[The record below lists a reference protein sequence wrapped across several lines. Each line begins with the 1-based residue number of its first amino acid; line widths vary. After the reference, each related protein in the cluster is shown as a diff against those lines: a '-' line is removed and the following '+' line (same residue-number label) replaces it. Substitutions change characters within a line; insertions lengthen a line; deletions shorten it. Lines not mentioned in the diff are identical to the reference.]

1 MSEPARIWRYLGET
15 RDGETV
21 RGELAGRDE
30 ADALNQV
37 RQLGVTPID
46 VSPARVSLAAFS
58 GARARLSFAETEAFV
73 RGLADLLEAG
83 IGLAEAVNNLAQGE
97 KRRVLRRFLER
108 ISARIM
114 AGESLTAALSSDPAQ
129 PPNLLIGL
137 ARAGEETGDLGAVLR
152 RYAEQIE
159 AENEMRQNLIGQLVY
174 PGALVGFIFATLLF
188 LAYFV
193 LPQFETVFTN
203 ANAIPPAQTAF
214 VFAAGGFLRDFGIW
228 LPAVLIAIAIAVQAL
243 AQTYPQVLDRVRLN
257 LPVLGSLT
265 RNGLS
270 ARYCGALGFLLASGA
285 PMARAESVARA
296 TLDSAL
302 ARTRLDAAAARLRAG
317 TALSV
322 ALDGTQLF
330 EPETVR
336 LIVLG
341 EKSGELAA
349 MLSRAAQLSQSAQER
364 FASRALDLIGPAL
377 TALLGLA
384 VGAVILSVMSGVL
397 SLNEVVF

>member
-46 VSPARVSLAAFS
+46 VSPARVSFAAFS
-58 GARARLSFAETEAFV
+58 GSRARLSPAEIEAFV
-73 RGLADLLEAG
+73 RGLADLLQAG

-108 ISARIM
+108 LSARIM
-114 AGESLTAALSSDPAQ
+114 AGDSLTAALSSDPAQ

-137 ARAGEETGDLGAVLR
+137 ARAGEETGDLGAVLH
-152 RYAEQIE
+152 RYADQIE
-159 AENEMRQNLIGQLVY
+159 AENEMRQTLIGQLVY
-174 PGALVGFIFATLLF
+174 PAALVGFIFVTLLF
-188 LAYFV
+188 LAYIV
-193 LPQFETVFTN
+193 LPQFETVFAN
-203 ANAIPPAQTAF
+203 ANATPPPQTAF
-214 VFAAGGFLRDFGIW
+214 VFAAGSFLRDFGIW
-228 LPAVLIAIAIAVQAL
+228 LPAAVIGLAIGVQML
-243 AQTYPQVLDRVRLN
+243 ARTYPDVLDRARLG
-257 LPVLGSLT
+257 LPVIGALT
-265 RNGLS
+265 RKGLA

-285 PMARAESVARA
+285 PMARAEAVARA

-302 ARTRLDAAAARLRAG
+302 ARARLDEAATRLRAG
-317 TALSV
+317 TALSQ
-322 ALDGTQLF
+322 ALAGTHLF
-330 EPETVR
+330 EAETLR
-336 LIVLG
+336 LVALG

-349 MLSRAAQLSQSAQER
+349 MLSRAAQLSQTAQER
-364 FASRALDLIGPAL
+364 FAGRALNLIGPGL

-384 VGAVILSVMSGVL
+384 VGGVILSVMSGVL